1 MLTNQTKQHLLQ
13 LGLKGMQS
21 AFEIQ
26 QQQPEIQRLS
36 FEDRFGMLVD
46 AEVNDRDSRKIERIK
61 RSAKLR
67 QNRACIEDIDYHPSR
82 KLDQSLIMTLAN
94 CSWIDRHQNLIITGA
109 TGTGKSWMTCAI
121 ADQAC
126 RKKYSTYYTTATQLF
141 EDLSRAQVDGTMVKL
156 RRMLVRTQLLII
168 DDLGIGGIDNSLG
181 PVLLDIIDLQS
192 QNGALLIASQYP
204 TKKWYDLFNDPTIA
218 DAILDRI
225 VHQAHIIQLHGESLR
240 KTKAKS

>member
-1 MLTNQTKQHLLQ
+1 MLINQTKQHLLQ
-13 LGLKGMQS
+13 LGLKGMHS

-26 QQQPEIQRLS
+26 QQQPDIQRLS
-36 FEDRFGMLVD
+36 FEDRFSMLVD

-82 KLDQSLIMTLAN
+82 KLDQSLIMSLAN

-141 EDLSRAQVDGTMVKL
+141 EDLSRAQVDGTMIKF

-181 PVLLDIIDLQS
+181 PILLDIIDMQS

-218 DAILDRI
+218 DAVLDRI
-225 VHQAHIIQLHGESLR
+225 VHQAHFLQLHGESLR
-240 KTKAKS
+240 KTRKKT